1 MQASVKTSIV
11 KLLFLILC
19 SVLMLFVPSFD
30 VHAENIPNNSPAYSQ
45 GDYTPDNKPN
55 SVDAADV
62 FGSGIVGVDNTG
74 LSNEVS
80 AVLQTITNFLVSV
93 ANLVFIFGM
102 IIYFVIESLM
112 MAFPIIAT
120 LMATKVPI
128 QLFSNECAKVCG
140 VKYSY
145 KPGGAQGGV
154 GGGNDSGGVGG
165 GDGKDTTFLSKF
177 TTYAK
182 ERMITLIICGV
193 ILVMCATGLMPYV
206 INTAINWILGL
217 FFK

>member
-1 MQASVKTSIV
+1 MQASMKTSV
-11 KLLFLILC
+11 VRLLFLIIC
-19 SVLMLFVPSFD
+19 SVFMLFIPSFS
-30 VHAENIPNNSPAYSQ
+30 VHAEEIPNNSPVYDQGNYSP
-45 GDYTPDNKPN
+45 GNKPN
-55 SVDAADV
+55 TPNAADV
-62 FGSGIVGVDNTG
+62 FGDGIVGPDTTG
-74 LSNEVS
+74 LSEEVG
-80 AVLQTITNFLVSV
+80 AVLQTITNFLIST
-93 ANLVFIFGM
+93 ANVVFIAGM
-102 IIYFVIESLM
+102 LIYFVIESLM
-112 MAFPIIAT
+112 MAFPIVAT

-154 GGGNDSGGVGG
+154 GGDSGAGVGG
-165 GDGKDTTFLSKF
+165 NGNDKDATFVSKF